1 MKKNKYA
8 LSLLL
13 FVLLFLVTY
22 SWIFKNYDMNLL
34 IESLKLCDMKYILL
48 AIFSILMFPLFEA
61 IFLISIS
68 KDMNIK
74 MSFYK
79 ALGYVFTEIYFSGIT
94 PSSMGG
100 QPIQMYEMKKDGI
113 DYYKSSII
121 VLLNTI
127 IYKFTLIFLLILS
140 LIFFGRL
147 IFNFSMFFNV
157 LIILGFLLNLVI
169 IIFFISLVY
178 SKKTINFI
186 KKIVYLFI
194 NKLFFIKNKNAKK
207 EKFDEMINKYNIL
220 SDFTRN
226 RPFIFVKSFII
237 LLLQRMSFL
246 LVSYFIYKSFG
257 LSDYNIFIII
267 AFQVCVVASVD
278 FLPIPGGVMATEGI
292 ILSVNGL
299 LYKKDYVLSSMLLQR
314 SISFYL
320 LVLLSFVF
328 YLIFC
333 YNKRGRKGEKVYE
346 KEYS

>member
-1 MKKNKYA
+1 MKKKKYA

-13 FVLLFLVTY
+13 FIVLFLVTY
-22 SWIFKNYDMNLL
+22 FWIFKNYDVNML
-34 IESLKLCDMKYILL
+34 IKSLSLCDFKYILL
-48 AIFSILMFPLFEA
+48 AVFSILMFPLFEA

-68 KDMNIK
+68 KDMGIK
-74 MSFYK
+74 MSLYK

-100 QPIQMYEMKKDGI
+100 QPIQMYEMKRDGI

-140 LIFFGRL
+140 LVFYGRL
-147 IFNFSMFFNV
+147 IFGFSSVFNI
-157 LIILGFLLNLVI
+157 LIILGFLLNLVV

-178 SKKTINFI
+178 SKKTIKFTERM
-186 KKIVYLFI
+186 VDFFI
-194 NKLFFIKNKNAKK
+194 NKFGFIKNKDIKK
-207 EKFDEMINKYNIL
+207 KRFDEMVNKYNDL
-220 SDFTRN
+220 SNFTKD
-226 RPFIFVKSFII
+226 RPIIFVKSFII
-237 LLLQRMSFL
+237 LLFQRISFL

-257 LSDYNIFIII
+257 LNDYSIFAII
-267 AFQVCVVASVD
+267 AFQVCIVIAAD
-278 FLPIPGGVMATEGI
+278 FLPTPGGVMVLEGI
-292 ILSVNGL
+292 ILSVNEL

-320 LVLLSFVF
+320 LILLSFAF
-328 YLIFC
+328 YLIFH
-333 YNKRGRKGEKVYE
+333 YNKKRGKGEKSDE

>member
-1 MKKNKYA
+1 
-8 LSLLL
+8 
-13 FVLLFLVTY
+13 
-22 SWIFKNYDMNLL
+22 MNLL

-48 AIFSILMFPLFEA
+48 AIFSILMFPFFEA

-140 LIFFGRL
+140 LIFFGRWIFKLSNVISYL

-194 NKLFFIKNKNAKK
+194 NKLFFIKNKNVKK
-207 EKFDEMINKYNIL
+207 EKFDEMVNKYNIL

-226 RPFIFVKSFII
+226 RPFIFAKSFII

-257 LSDYNIFIII
+257 LSDYSIFIII

-292 ILSVNGL
+292 ILSVNEL
-299 LYKKDYVLSSMLLQR
+299 LYKKEYVLSSMLLQR

-320 LVLLSFVF
+320 LILLSFVF

-333 YNKRGRKGEKVYE
+333 YNKRERKGEKVYE